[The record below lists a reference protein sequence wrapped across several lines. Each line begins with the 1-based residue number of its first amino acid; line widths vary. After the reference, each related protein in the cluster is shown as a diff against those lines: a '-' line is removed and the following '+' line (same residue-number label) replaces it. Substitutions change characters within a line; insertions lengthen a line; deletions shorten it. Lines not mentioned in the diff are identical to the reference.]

1 MSMLLSVISF
11 IAGIIFVIL
20 GADWLTKGASGI
32 ARRFGIS
39 ELVIGLTIVA
49 LGTSLPEL
57 VISVSSALKGS
68 SGISL
73 GNVIGSNIFIS

>member
-1 MSMLLSVISF
+1 MILSVVCLVI
-11 IAGIIFVIL
+11 GLVLVIL

-49 LGTSLPEL
+49 LGTSLPEF
-57 VISVSSALKGS
+57 V
-68 SGISL
+68 ISL
-73 GNVIGSNIFIS
+73 GSAL

>member
-1 MSMLLSVISF
+1 MILSVVCLVI
-11 IAGIIFVIL
+11 GLVLVIL

-49 LGTSLPEL
+49 
-57 VISVSSALKGS
+57 
-68 SGISL
+68 
-73 GNVIGSNIFIS
+73 